1 MSSSLPNPTG
11 FHFELSQGVGI
22 IRLNRPQR
30 LNALTFEI
38 YQELADF
45 FYLLRSHEEVRVI
58 LLTGEGRAFCSGGD
72 VEDIIEQLFSRD
84 MKGLLEFTRTT
95 GRLIENM
102 RALCKP
108 IIGAINGVAV
118 GAGAVM
124 SIACDLRIASEKA
137 KFGFIFPQVG
147 LCGADMGATYLLPRI
162 IGLGHASELLFTGE
176 IIRADRAKEIGL
188 VNHVYPH
195 EQFLE
200 EALKLAKQL
209 SYGPAFAN
217 SMTKKMI
224 EAELQMNLA
233 EAIEAEAQAQA
244 ICMQHPDFK
253 EANAA
258 WNEKRPPCFE
268 GSPNESSKS

>member
-1 MSSSLPNPTG
+1 MSTLPIPLG
-11 FHFELSQGVGI
+11 FQFELNEGI
-22 IRLNRPQR
+22 GLIRLNRPQR

-38 YQELADF
+38 YQELGDF
-45 FYLLRSHEEVRVI
+45 FECLRSHDEVRVI
-58 LLTGEGRAFCSGGD
+58 VLTGEGRAFCSGGD

-95 GRLIENM
+95 GRLIEKM
-102 RALCKP
+102 RALEKP

-124 SIACDLRIASEKA
+124 SIACDLRLASEKA

-162 IGLGHASELLFTGE
+162 VGLGQASELLFTGD
-176 IIRADRAKEIGL
+176 IIRAPRALEIGL
-188 VNHVYPH
+188 VNHVYPADT
-195 EQFLE
+195 LME
-200 EALKLAKQL
+200 EALALAKKL
-209 SYGPAFAN
+209 SLGPAFAH

-224 EAELQMNLA
+224 ETEVHMNLA

-244 ICMQHPDFK
+244 ICMQHSDFK

-268 GSPNESSKS
+268 GSPYESSKH